1 MDRRRLQF
9 RMMFRYGLLAGMLSA
24 SLNGFAQTVL
34 ELKPNLRPFP
44 AYGLAVI
51 PDFVGGKQLI
61 FTTTSWNSGQGP
73 LELVAGE
80 IDTAGDKQ
88 NVYQR
93 VYLENG
99 SYYDRY
105 AGTFVWHEAH
115 DHFHF
120 GDYALYT
127 LQPVNAPGAS
137 QRISEKTTF
146 CVIDTDPI
154 DRNLPGAPQSAV
166 YDSCGTVIQG
176 MSVGW
181 ADTYDRTL
189 PGQAIDLT
197 GLPDGDYRLVI
208 EVDPKNR
215 IVETNDGDNI
225 ACALLRINVASS
237 TVGILDADN
246 CAGSGTA
253 VVVTSIVPNSARRG
267 SSIAMTIKGSGF
279 VSGMGVSFENGSG
292 KRPTASNVIV
302 KDSNTITATVAVKA
316 RTSLRDPFWD
326 VRVGTGVLAGGFEVL
341 P

>member
-1 MDRRRLQF
+1 
-9 RMMFRYGLLAGMLSA
+9 MMFRYGLFAAMLSA
-24 SLNGFAQTVL
+24 SLNGSAQTVL
-34 ELKPNLRPFP
+34 EHKPNLRPYP
-44 AYGLAVI
+44 AYDLAVI

-61 FTTTSWNSGQGP
+61 FTTRSWNSGQGP

-99 SYYDRY
+99 GFYDRY
-105 AGTFVWHEAH
+105 AGTFAWHAAH
-115 DHFHF
+115 EHFHF

-127 LQPVNAPGAS
+127 LQPVTAPGVS

-146 CVIDTDPI
+146 CVIDTDAI

-166 YDSCGTVIQG
+166 YDSCGIDVQG

-197 GLPDGDYRLVI
+197 GLPDGDYRLII

-215 IVETNDGDNI
+215 LVETNDGDNI

-237 TVGILDADN
+237 TVGVLDADA
-246 CAGSGTA
+246 CGASGAA
-253 VVVTSIVPNSARRG
+253 VVVSSISPYSARRG
-267 SSIAMTIKGSGF
+267 SSVAMTIVGTGF
-279 VSGMGVSFENGSG
+279 APGMGVSFENGSG
-292 KRPTASNVIV
+292 KRPTASNVTV
-302 KDSNTITATVAVKA
+302 MNGMTITATVAVPA
-316 RTSLRDPFWD
+316 RASLRDPVWD
-326 VRVGTGVLAGGFEVL
+326 VRVGTGVLVNGFTVL
-341 P
+341 R

>member
-1 MDRRRLQF
+1 
-9 RMMFRYGLLAGMLSA
+9 MMFRYGLLAGMLSA
-24 SLNGFAQTVL
+24 TPNGSAQTVL
-34 ELKPNLRPFP
+34 EQKPNLRPFP
-44 AYGLAVI
+44 AYDLAVI

-93 VYLENG
+93 VYLDNG
-99 SYYDRY
+99 GFYDRY
-105 AGTFVWHEAH
+105 AGTFAWHAAH
-115 DHFHF
+115 NHFHF

-137 QRISEKTTF
+137 QRTSEKTTF
-146 CVIDTDPI
+146 CVIDTNPI
-154 DRNLPGAPQSAV
+154 DRSLPGAPQATV
-166 YDSCGTVIQG
+166 YDSCGTVVQG

-189 PGQAIDLT
+189 PGQEIDLT

-215 IVETNDGDNI
+215 LIETNDGDNV
-225 ACALLRINVASS
+225 ACTLLHVSPTDS
-237 TVGILDADN
+237 TVTVLDDSGCDVSGATVAITAIN
-246 CAGSGTA
+246 PAAARTGS
-253 VVVTSIVPNSARRG
+253 VPVTI
-267 SSIAMTIKGSGF
+267 TGSGF
-279 VSGMGVSFENGSG
+279 VPGMAVSFENGAG
-292 KRPTASNVIV
+292 TRPTASNLVV
-302 KDSNTITATVAVKA
+302 RDANTITASVAVKYTKA
-316 RTSLRDPFWD
+316 SKRDPVWD
-326 VRVGTGVLAGGFEVL
+326 VRVGPALLGNGFRVL